1 MKRLHRQHRDHR
13 HLDPRPPFDDP
24 REQALSDAL
33 DVWAAW
39 LRAGTWVEGYPD
51 HTVTFGDVRNLT
63 DWEQL
68 EQEDD
73 VRIAEG
79 VDAAVRDLPEV
90 ERSAVFAVK
99 TRCVYPHGISLEIA
113 YGNARALLLETLYRR
128 RVLIS

>member
-1 MKRLHRQHRDHR
+1 MKRAYHR
-13 HLDPRPPFDDP
+13 HFDPAPPLDDP

-39 LRAGTWVEGYPD
+39 LRSGTWVEGYPD
-51 HTVTFGDVRNLT
+51 HTVTFGDARNVT

-73 VRIAEG
+73 LRIAEG

-90 ERSAVFAVK
+90 ERAAVFTVK
-99 TRCVYPHGISLEIA
+99 TRCTYRHGIPLEFA
-113 YGNARALLLETLYRR
+113 YANARGLLLESLYRR
-128 RVLIS
+128 GVLIS